1 MSLAL
6 EWKEQ
11 TYPARE
17 RGESGAR
24 AGEESHQR
32 KCARESRR
40 MRLTFICFVSVAAF
54 VSGLFILII
63 CLHVMVV
70 QNEMKASEVERQIE
84 LERRQQEAMR
94 LEIASLESPALIEN
108 VAVGQL
114 GMVQVA
120 QAEYLETPS
129 YRAASELRQ
138 KEENTN
144 GEGMVTE
151 ATQGV
156 P

>member
-6 EWKEQ
+6 EWKEHSH
-11 TYPARE
+11 PVRE
-17 RGESGAR
+17 RTGDDFR
-24 AGEESHQR
+24 LDEESHRR

-54 VSGLFILII
+54 VSGLFIIII

-70 QNEMKASEVERQIE
+70 QNEMRTSEVERQIE
-84 LERRQQEAMR
+84 LERRQHETMR
-94 LEIASLESPALIEN
+94 LEIASLESPARIEN
-108 VAVGQL
+108 VAVGQM
-114 GMVQVA
+114 GMVPVA
-120 QAEYLETPS
+120 QAEYLETPR
-129 YRAASELRQ
+129 YRTAMQPRQ
-138 KEENTN
+138 YEDDDN